1 MRVAWWRRRAQC
13 GKMNFTLEKN
23 FRETNLYWVHEFF
36 SRKKK
41 KKKEM
46 WRDFHDFT
54 HCLEVPHLCISD

>member
-41 KKKEM
+41 EKK
-46 WRDFHDFT
+46 RNVARF
-54 HCLEVPHLCISD
+54 S